1 MTRRAILS
9 YYLLVKSR
17 SHSAYFAIALLMS
30 MFIASKQ
37 PPSPMIVAPGFLAG
51 LALGLSIYVF
61 NDLTDCD
68 TDTINKIVRPIQA
81 KLVTRRGARLL
92 VLFLSAFALSISL
105 LINSTMFMLFLAALI
120 LGVAYS
126 WPKLGLKKKIPF
138 KTLMVGSGALL
149 ASLSGGAAV
158 GEISGRVVF
167 ASALAFAVIFMLS
180 TITDLLDIEGDRLT
194 GVKSVPVI
202 LGVRPTVRIILA
214 IPMAIGVALTLSR
227 EVGFGVITVSLGMAA
242 CVLAAYSVWPLN
254 ADPTSP
260 NACNYARR
268 RIRLVHILLQ
278 SSLVLGNVITL

>member
-1 MTRRAILS
+1 
-9 YYLLVKSR
+9 
-17 SHSAYFAIALLMS
+17 
-30 MFIASKQ
+30 
-37 PPSPMIVAPGFLAG
+37 MIVAPGFLAG

-68 TDTINKIVRPIQA
+68 TDTINKIGRPIQA
-81 KLVTRRGARLL
+81 KLVTRRGARLF
-92 VLFLSAFALSISL
+92 VLFLSAFALSTSL
-105 LINSTMFMLFLAALI
+105 LINSTMFMLFLSALI

-214 IPMAIGVALTLSR
+214 IPMAIGVALMLSR

-278 SSLVLGNVITL
+278 TSLVLGNVITL